1 MEQEQLLIVSEVLR
15 VLLRED
21 ITKILTRM
29 LAPVTEFIEVPGVA
43 AQIAVEPRPF
53 LVSRKLGYIESII
66 LEKLDIS
73 GINVFEFLITSMET
87 ANYKRSQAFGDDTET
102 PKILAE
108 ISAICK
114 NYLVLTVTSPEFFEG
129 KNLSARFSSLFCHL
143 PSGHPEADSLRL
155 ALQLMGRLRDDELRD
170 ELTNHFKKD
179 RDFVVKTVIAFKQEL
194 DRLIV
199 FNQAVFDY
207 LELFTHLTGGPM
219 FRQVVAHNIT
229 SNVSKNGSQ
238 FEGSTFL
245 GLFFQKSILPRRQDP
260 LMAEYE
266 KTALDRIKSCKTKGA
281 YTKSCQVA

>member
-1 MEQEQLLIVSEVLR
+1 M
-15 VLLRED
+15 
-21 ITKILTRM
+21 
-29 LAPVTEFIEVPGVA
+29 
-43 AQIAVEPRPF
+43 
-53 LVSRKLGYIESII
+53 
-66 LEKLDIS
+66 
-73 GINVFEFLITSMET
+73 
-87 ANYKRSQAFGDDTET
+87 
-102 PKILAE
+102 
-108 ISAICK
+108 
-114 NYLVLTVTSPEFFEG
+114 
-129 KNLSARFSSLFCHL
+129 
-143 PSGHPEADSLRL
+143 
-155 ALQLMGRLRDDELRD
+155 
-170 ELTNHFKKD
+170 
-179 RDFVVKTVIAFKQEL
+179 
-194 DRLIV
+194 